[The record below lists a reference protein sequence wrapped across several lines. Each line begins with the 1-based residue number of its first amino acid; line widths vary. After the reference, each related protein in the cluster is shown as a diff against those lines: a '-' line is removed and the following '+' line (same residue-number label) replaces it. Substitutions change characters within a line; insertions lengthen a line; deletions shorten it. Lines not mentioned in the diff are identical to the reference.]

1 MAPDLFLSLAR
12 QALWLMLFASAPPLL
27 ASMVTGLLVSLFSA
41 VTQIQEQ
48 TLTAVPKLVVGALA
62 LALSAPLWGAQLI
75 RFTTDLFNVLP
86 GLR

>member
-12 QALWLMLFASAPPLL
+12 QALLLMLMASAPPLL
-27 ASMVTGLLVSLFSA
+27 ASMLTGLLVSLFSA

-75 RFTTDLFNVLP
+75 RFTQDLLGALP

>member
-1 MAPDLFLSLAR
+1 MTPDLFLSLSR
-12 QALWLMLFASAPPLL
+12 QALMLMLFASAPPLL
-27 ASMVTGLLVSLFSA
+27 ASMLTGLLVSLFSA

-75 RFTTDLFNVLP
+75 RFTQDLFQVLP